1 MKNFRCLSAFALLA
15 TACSAHAA
23 DIPSRKSTPSAPA
36 FTAFSWT
43 GAYVGVEAGYL
54 AGAGRY
60 SIPAQGVST
69 SPDPSGFVFGG
80 FAGYRYQLANQ
91 IVLGAEVRAFGV
103 TPGEGTRHLIGVA
116 SGAIDTKWGGDAR
129 VSVGYAIGR
138 FLPYVAAGVAVAD
151 QKGCREF
158 ADGSCFSNTRYSG
171 TRIGLALSVGA
182 AYAFTANW
190 SARLDYTLS
199 MFGNHNY
206 TTPSVLG
213 GITRVR
219 MDTHA
224 VRAGL
229 SYKF

>member
-1 MKNFRCLSAFALLA
+1 MKRAFAAALALLV
-15 TACSAHAA
+15 TSSAMAA
-23 DIPSRKSTPSAPA
+23 DLGAKKPSPAPA

-60 SIPAQGVST
+60 SIPAQGVAT

-91 IVLGAEVRAFGV
+91 VVLGAEVRAFGV
-103 TPGEGTRHLIGVA
+103 TPGEGTRHLIGA
-116 SGAIDTKWGGDAR
+116 GYGAIDSKWGGDAR

-138 FLPYVAAGVAVAD
+138 FLPYVAAGVAVAE
-151 QKGCREF
+151 QKGCLEF

-171 TRIGLALSVGA
+171 TRIGLALSAGV

-206 TTPSVLG
+206 TTTAVIG
-213 GITRVR
+213 RTTRVR